1 MTRLPARLL
10 AERIDRAAETVRHQ
24 PCPRCGADTLTART
38 PDRVAAVDVRA
49 DPTPIDP
56 ATIPAGRERLAWCLT
71 GGGFTPHRIRWRHR
85 WHAAVCTHPVLI
97 DHRCPPHPIQET
109 LL

>member
-1 MTRLPARLL
+1 MTRLPAHVL
-10 AERIDRAAETVRHQ
+10 AERIARAAETVRREA
-24 PCPRCGADTLTART
+24 CPRCGADTLVART

-56 ATIPAGRERLAWCLT
+56 AEIPSGRTRLAWCLT
-71 GGGFTPHRIRWRHR
+71 GSEHGPQRIRWRDR
-85 WHAAVCTHPVLI
+85 WHAQVCTHPILI
-97 DHRCPPHPIQET
+97 DHACPTRPVQGV